1 MTDDAKKSAGMM
13 ATHNTQAFEL
23 DDRSIGARLDAFR
36 EYCQRLPYTDVVCLD
51 GDSDGWPPANW
62 AQVIFGYA
70 AGTWAKDASP
80 TAPWHQAGEV
90 AWAFERERL
99 VQLYENPELADG
111 QLPPERAFLL
121 SLLGMLETPRGLFN
135 QFPAQH
141 RSMYYQQMLAL
152 EARQAKPDQV
162 TVNFTLADGVR
173 EQVLPA
179 GLRLEAGQDS
189 AGNTLQYALM
199 QPLTVNMARVT
210 DLRWV
215 VADACTPGGCRARV
229 VFDESAEQPWPVEG
243 VRLFGASP
251 VRPGEQPR
259 ADADRVVEHGRIVE
273 SSVLSVAGGERT
285 WIVELQED
293 LPGESPLCA
302 AISMAETWVVL
313 PCVQGTSRKWW
324 SMTLPSNGG
333 IPTAVTTLDGLVS
346 TLPLLRLL
354 SAEGEDVPR
363 VKNLTVKVQGAV
375 GVLCARDDGTVLS
388 EGGLPFGERAKA
400 GSGVNLMS
408 PEWWLLG
415 PKLTQVTCTP
425 TWTGLPTTSFS
436 EWYGPD
442 ATQAKPHW
450 LLLDQD
456 LNVTRDP
463 VKGKVPDSLNAHK
476 KDTLASRVTN
486 GEEIAAQIMADNGYP
501 SVGRMNQ
508 PKNDYFSV
516 DGVLIHAGKPP
527 SEGQSLSLFGG
538 SEKPEGQ
545 PLTMSL
551 KNVPS
556 ATPTSTVP
564 DDEDPACWP
573 WYLRLQLKT
582 SLFLHDEYDAHEA
595 APLQIVRF
603 QTEQAHVQQVPAM
616 KQQDGHWVYEMVE
629 VAGADGKKISMPAM
643 KEERVTFVTP
653 VPVTVPK
660 AQRHPPYT
668 PQWAGMRIDY
678 QATDAQVDQRVILPF
693 GLPRQEMAKEVPPH
707 ADVYLGLEGIEAG
720 QLLTLHWQLKSPGAF
735 VLKWQYLAV
744 GERWMR
750 LSVNDATDGWQSSGI
765 LSADWPG
772 DVCRASTC
780 LPAGRMWIRGR
791 VSELLKPDRD
801 LVALPTAPWLTGIAT
816 NAGLARLQDET
827 RVADAHFAAGLSAG
841 SITQGLDMP
850 DTVQSVTQRW
860 RSFGGCAAETHT
872 AFEARV
878 ARRLRHRERGL
889 NNLDLM
895 MLLQTWYDG
904 LRELAVLPSPK
915 PEVNGSL
922 SQTIVVMPTL
932 ALSDSTDPCRPGL
945 SQLHLD
951 DMAMRLK
958 AVSSPWLKLSCVNPQ
973 YIPVSVSWDVTYA
986 QGISLST
993 GNQRVQA
1000 ALEAAFLPWM
1010 YPVDNALSVIGR
1022 PVTHGAVHDILRQL
1036 PEVTV
1041 IKHVYLNG
1049 DNQKA
1054 PTLLAEQIAVLSCI
1068 PLEYTGLTLA
1078 WENPKRERFGEC
1090 WLKRGEEAIV
1100 QLMMPIHDQEHGV
1113 SHKPIEV
1120 SHADV
1125 YLIDRDTGLRLPD
1138 TMVTSLSEKERQE
1151 YNANAKEDQGQ
1162 YADPRGYVPD
1172 DNSRRRYF
1180 RVHAPLD
1187 ACGIFR
1193 IGATLTVGT
1202 KTLQGNVSFC
1212 IVSVEGGLAMRVLS
1226 KT

>member
-1 MTDDAKKSAGMM
+1 
-13 ATHNTQAFEL
+13 
-23 DDRSIGARLDAFR
+23 
-36 EYCQRLPYTDVVCLD
+36 
-51 GDSDGWPPANW
+51 
-62 AQVIFGYA
+62 
-70 AGTWAKDASP
+70 
-80 TAPWHQAGEV
+80 
-90 AWAFERERL
+90 
-99 VQLYENPELADG
+99 
-111 QLPPERAFLL
+111 
-121 SLLGMLETPRGLFN
+121 
-135 QFPAQH
+135 
-141 RSMYYQQMLAL
+141 
-152 EARQAKPDQV
+152 
-162 TVNFTLADGVR
+162 
-173 EQVLPA
+173 
-179 GLRLEAGQDS
+179 
-189 AGNTLQYALM
+189 
-199 QPLTVNMARVT
+199 
-210 DLRWV
+210 
-215 VADACTPGGCRARV
+215 
-229 VFDESAEQPWPVEG
+229 
-243 VRLFGASP
+243 
-251 VRPGEQPR
+251 
-259 ADADRVVEHGRIVE
+259 
-273 SSVLSVAGGERT
+273 
-285 WIVELQED
+285 
-293 LPGESPLCA
+293 
-302 AISMAETWVVL
+302 
-313 PCVQGTSRKWW
+313 
-324 SMTLPSNGG
+324 MTLPSNGG

-363 VKNLTVKVQGAV
+363 VKNLTVTVQGAV

-486 GEEIAAQIMADNGYP
+486 GEEIAAQIIRDSGYP
-501 SVGRMNQ
+501 SVGLLNQ
-508 PKNDYFSV
+508 PKNAYFSV

-582 SLFLHDEYDAHEA
+582 SFLHDEYDAHEA

-603 QTEQAHVQQVPAM
+603 QTEQEHVQQVPAM
-616 KQQDGHWVYEMVE
+616 KLQSGHWVYQMVE
-629 VAGADGKKISMPAM
+629 VSGADDKKISMPAM
-643 KEERVTFVTP
+643 KEEKVTFVTP

-660 AQRHPPYT
+660 AQWHPPYT

-693 GLPRQEMAKEVPPH
+693 GLSQQEMAKEVLPH

-735 VLKWQYLAV
+735 VLEWQYLAV
-744 GERWMR
+744 GERWVR

-791 VSELLKPDRD
+791 VSELLTPDRN
-801 LVALPTAPWLTGIAT
+801 LVALPTAPWLAGIAT
-816 NAGLARLQDET
+816 NAGLARLQDEM
-827 RVADAHFAAGLSAG
+827 RVADTHFAVGLSAG
-841 SITQGLDMP
+841 SITQGQDMQ

-860 RSFGGCAAETHT
+860 RSFGGCAAETHV

-904 LRELAVLPSPK
+904 LRELVVLPSLD
-915 PEVNGSL
+915 PEKNGSL

-932 ALSDSTDPCRPGL
+932 ALSDSTDPYRPGL
-945 SQLHLD
+945 SQPHLD
-951 DMAMRLK
+951 EMAMRLK
-958 AVSSPWLKLSCVNPQ
+958 AVSSPWLTLSCVNPQ

-986 QGISLST
+986 QGISRST

-1010 YPVDNALSVIGR
+1010 HPVDNALSVIGR
-1022 PVTHGAVHDILRQL
+1022 PVTHGAIHDILRQL

-1041 IKHVYLNG
+1041 INHVYLNG
-1049 DNQKA
+1049 DNQNA
-1054 PTLLAEQIAVLSCI
+1054 PTLLAEQIAVLSCL

-1090 WLKRGEEAIV
+1090 WLKRGGETIV
-1100 QLMMPIHDQEHGV
+1100 QLMMPIHDQEPGV

-1138 TMVTSLSEKERQE
+1138 TMVTSLSEKEMQE
-1151 YNANAKEDQGQ
+1151 YKAEPEAEAKAKADQGQ
-1162 YADPRGYVPD
+1162 YADPRGCVLD
-1172 DNSRRRYF
+1172 DHSRKRYF
-1180 RVHAPLD
+1180 RVNAPLD
-1187 ACGIFR
+1187 ACGVFR

-1202 KTLQGNVSFC
+1202 KTFQSASIGECL
-1212 IVSVEGGLAMRVLS
+1212 VLHCVR
-1226 KT
+1226 